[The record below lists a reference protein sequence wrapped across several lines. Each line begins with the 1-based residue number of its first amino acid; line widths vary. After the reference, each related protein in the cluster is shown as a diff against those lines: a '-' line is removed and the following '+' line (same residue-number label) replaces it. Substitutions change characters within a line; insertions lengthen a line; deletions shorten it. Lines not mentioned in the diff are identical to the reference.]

1 MCGIVVYWAKE
12 SVLEKQQYYDL
23 FKAAAM
29 RGSDGFNLAIFDKDE
44 GGAWFGGPRTDMNRG
59 NKFDQEHASEA
70 IDFAQRRMK
79 VGSVLMAH
87 FRATPETE
95 KQTTFDM
102 LQPISFQ
109 RKDMKPLYLVHNGG
123 VTDSI
128 RDELK
133 SKCKTRI
140 DSEMI
145 PAMYEDCGR
154 NMKTAMEKLSGS
166 FAFVMLDAEK
176 KKLYA
181 VTSFNPLAHMYV
193 RGYGYFLH
201 SSNEALAEVLFSL
214 TGQKLDGVNVWES
227 WYHHYIDGYTI
238 IETDLES
245 GFQFKTS
252 YRPRFLHPVWN
263 SLEEGSRE
271 KVIVVASG
279 GVDSGLT
286 AWIFRLLGFNV
297 ELLHFKY
304 GQKSEEAELHAVRKL
319 SEALDCDF
327 TIIDLYDMYQ
337 ALGDVSM
344 LTEKSLKIE
353 SGGDKLKSTIA
364 WVAGRNAIFASI
376 AMARAESLITS
387 GQVDRVMISAG
398 WYQLSEEVG
407 GYPDNSFLFADALE
421 RLRMSG
427 YITGS
432 RISFV
437 PILQRLTKTEEWK
450 LGQYLNFPF
459 ELTVS
464 CDSPAMIEG
473 KPHLCTEC
481 GSTKLSMI
489 AADRAGVDD
498 NRLFLSDRK
507 RLSEE
512 TVGLNIERII
522 GRLMILDEQKKK
534 LMRDVE
540 EPLNNKGG

>member
-23 FKAAAM
+23 FKAAAL
-29 RGSDGFNLAIFDKDE
+29 RGSDGFNLAIFDAGG
-44 GGAWFGGPRTDMNRG
+44 GGAWFGGSRTDMNRV
-59 NKFDQEHASEA
+59 NKFDKEHTAAA
-70 IDFAQRRMK
+70 IDFAERRMK

-95 KQTTFDM
+95 RQTTFDM
-102 LQPISFQ
+102 LQPIVFT
-109 RKDMKPLYLVHNGG
+109 RTDKNPLYLVHNGG

-128 RDELK
+128 RGELK
-133 SKCKTRI
+133 TACKTRI

-145 PAMYEDCGR
+145 MAMYEDCGR
-154 NMKTAMEKLSGS
+154 NMKTTMEKLSGS
-166 FAFVMLDAEK
+166 FAFAMLDTEK
-176 KKLYA
+176 NVLYA

-201 SSNEALAEVLFSL
+201 SSNDALAETLYSL
-214 TGQKLDGVNVWES
+214 TGQKQDGVNVWES

-238 IETDLES
+238 IKTDLES
-245 GFQFKTS
+245 GFQFKTQ

-263 SLEEGSRE
+263 SQKDGDRT
-271 KVIVVASG
+271 KAIVVASG

-286 AWIFRLLGFNV
+286 AWILKKLGYDV
-297 ELLHFKY
+297 ELLHFMY
-304 GQKSEEAELHAVRKL
+304 GQKSEEAEWWAVQNLARELPCTVKL
-319 SEALDCDF
+319 
-327 TIIDLYDMYQ
+327 IDLRAIYQ
-337 ALGDVSM
+337 SLEDISM
-344 LTEKSLKIE
+344 LTDKDLSIE
-353 SGGDKLKSTIA
+353 SGGDKIKSTIA
-364 WVAGRNAIFASI
+364 WVAGRNAIFASM
-376 AMARAESLITS
+376 AMARAESLIVS
-387 GQVDRVMISAG
+387 GQADRVEISAG

-407 GYPDNSFLFADALE
+407 GYPDNSFMFADVLE
-421 RLRMSG
+421 RLKMFG

-450 LGQYLNFPF
+450 LGQHLNFPF

-464 CDSPAMIEG
+464 CDSPVMVEG

-489 AADRAGVDD
+489 AADRAGIND
-498 NRLFLSDRK
+498 NRLFVGKRE
-507 RLSEE
+507 RLSAEAE
-512 TVGLNIERII
+512 GLNIERIVD
-522 GRLMILDEQKKK
+522 RLMLIDSQKKA
-534 LMRDVE
+534 LLE
-540 EPLNNKGG
+540 TTGSYAAQ